1 MQNQVNFRPLR
12 YIGQNEVHQQ
22 ERFPV
27 NNEPSIQSRISTASN
42 QYRLPVIFANYHQEP
57 IINQNNGRQSRS
69 LSSNCLNVVTPT
81 ITHQFYQN
89 QQSKVLFQP
98 QPQNINLQR

>member
-1 MQNQVNFRPLR
+1 VQNQVNFGPLR
-12 YIGQNEVHQQ
+12 HIGPNEVHQQ
-22 ERFPV
+22 GRFPV
-27 NNEPSIQSRISTASN
+27 NNEPAIQSRISASN

-69 LSSNCLNVVTPT
+69 LSSNCLNAVTPT

-89 QQSKVLFQP
+89 QQSKVVFQP